1 MSNKPGFFRQL
12 KDTQNYSTKFL
23 IVLFSPN
30 SGVTPNTPKQ
40 VVLNL
45 IGYAKHKDDA
55 IMAKDF
61 YEMVSDEF
69 MYFEEK
75 KIIEV
80 MSKNID
86 RNIIKFIEI

>member
-1 MSNKPGFFRQL
+1 
-12 KDTQNYSTKFL
+12 
-23 IVLFSPN
+23 
-30 SGVTPNTPKQ
+30 
-40 VVLNL
+40 
-45 IGYAKHKDDA
+45 
-55 IMAKDF
+55 MAKDF